1 MQRTDAIDAAPPRPA
16 PAAPAPTAAPVA
28 RRDGLPRWWAFIGN
42 HIILNVATI
51 LMVAAIGVMF
61 YEASSRSLLSESHWW
76 AEELVRFLVVWSVL
90 LAIGVGT
97 RHGHFIRMDLLYDM
111 LPRRA
116 RLGLAWLNCCIGLFF
131 CGLLVVAGVQE
142 VSHLHRIGMLTDSNL
157 DLPLW
162 LVRLILPLG
171 GVFYGLAFLGN
182 AVMLLRGVDPDQPA
196 GGEQL

>member
-1 MQRTDAIDAAPPRPA
+1 MQRTDAMDAAPPRPA
-16 PAAPAPTAAPVA
+16 PAPAAAVPG
-28 RRDGLPRWWAFIGN
+28 RRDGLPRWWAFIEN

-51 LMVAAIGVMF
+51 LMVGAIGVMF

-116 RLGLAWLNCCIGLFF
+116 RMALAWLNCVIGLFF

-142 VSHLHRIGMLTDSNL
+142 VSHLHHIGMLTDSNL

-171 GVFYGLAFLGN
+171 GVLYGLAFLGN